1 MTFQVQIKR
10 HNGTVEAAVV
20 GAPELRGVGPDRESS
35 LSALRALLQQRMDGG
50 ELTVLDVEPAGL
62 HALAGKYKDDPTW
75 REMMEE
81 AYRLRDEEKARE
93 FPE

>member
-1 MTFQVQIKR
+1 MRFQVEIKR
-10 HNGTVEAAVV
+10 QNGTVEAMVV
-20 GAPELRGVGPDRESS
+20 GAPELRGVGPDREAS
-35 LSALRALLQQRMDGG
+35 LSALRSLLQQRMDGG
-50 ELTVLDVEPAGL
+50 ELTELEVESAGF

-75 REMMEE
+75 REMEEE